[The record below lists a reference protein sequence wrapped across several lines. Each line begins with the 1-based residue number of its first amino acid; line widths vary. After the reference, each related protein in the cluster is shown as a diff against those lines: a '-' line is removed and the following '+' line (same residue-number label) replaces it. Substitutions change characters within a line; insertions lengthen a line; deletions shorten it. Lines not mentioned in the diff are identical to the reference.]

1 VASANNVS
9 TFLLRPFFI
18 GLYIGL
24 AGCLL
29 IFIREK
35 FRQRRL
41 KKEIENL
48 KHHIQLKLEIEAEVT
63 ERKKLEIEQLKDEN
77 ENLRVTLQSYYQKPG
92 RRELRQLQVYQKAIE
107 VLTEKAPGFAPSWQS
122 ALRDGEEEIR
132 KSERGII
139 PLMKRLLPGG
149 SHAHSIE
156 DRGDKKSQK

>member
-1 VASANNVS
+1 VNNVS
-9 TFLLRPFFI
+9 SFLLRPFFI

-29 IFIREK
+29 ILIREK

-63 ERKKLEIEQLKDEN
+63 ERKKLEIEKLKEEN

-132 KSERGII
+132 RSERGII
-139 PLMKRLLPGG
+139 PLMRRLLPGG
-149 SHAHSIE
+149 PYPPTIE
-156 DRGDKKSQK
+156 DRGDKKGQK